1 MRSSLDLWYLLIS
14 LRATIPGLYLWGFLT
29 SLGVRNRFTG
39 SLGGQ
44 LFSGG
49 LAFGG
54 FASGLFGTSFGGS
67 SEQARKCCWRAESQ
81 HCYRSSWWR
90 LWQCNLTVALIRV
103 CNSSSSYWSN
113 SMSSI
118 SNVLRISLG
127 FSLTPSDVANSSRSI
142 TDLGNNISTYL
153 FILNLFSFTVF
164 LVQTFSVVGTHF
176 CVTRTSSSVYFSILR
191 HWVFICSRLSI
202 NWATV
207 RVPGTA
213 ARGAAMATAART
225 EIQLQHQALGLLS

>member
-1 MRSSLDLWYLLIS
+1 MRSSLTEINGSWPVLVGLLDS
-14 LRATIPGLYLWGFLT
+14 F
-29 SLGVRNRFTG
+29 GVRNISTG
-39 SLGGQ
+39 TLGASPPMD
-44 LFSGG
+44 LRVFCLIRA
-49 LAFGG
+49 LAVPQNKLANVVGERDLNIATG
-54 FASGLFGTSFGGS
+54 
-67 SEQARKCCWRAESQ
+67 
-81 HCYRSSWWR
+81 R
-90 LWQCNLTVALIRV
+90 LWQCNLNRDKLDFRVVNPVFSGDFIARILIVALNRV

-142 TDLGNNISTYL
+142 TDLGNNILTDL

-191 HWVFICSRLSI
+191 H
-202 NWATV
+202 
-207 RVPGTA
+207 
-213 ARGAAMATAART
+213 
-225 EIQLQHQALGLLS
+225 